1 MHTDETKGQVYC
13 LNNKTGLHKHAL
25 TLFKWEASAMLPA
38 RYVTS
43 LLIMIGDNH
52 DTISTYWSRCMVSL
66 IVFVKVKVM
75 VKKKNDFFILIPQ
88 Q

>member
-25 TLFKWEASAMLPA
+25 TLFKWEAPAMLPA